1 MTHGLGSAW
10 FPHDHLESVTNSRI
24 CSLME
29 IRFKNFLSLG
39 LNPYFTQASLGR
51 KLSHESSSKFL
62 EYKVRHF
69 SVRDRDP
76 LLIKQIGYAI

>member
-1 MTHGLGSAW
+1 MALEVLGSRMIIWRA
-10 FPHDHLESVTNSRI
+10 LRTLASVARWKFGSRT
-24 CSLME
+24 
-29 IRFKNFLSLG
+29 FLSLG
-39 LNPYFTQASLGR
+39 LNPYFTRASLGR
-51 KLSHESSSKFL
+51 KLSHESFSKFL